1 MGEGIRIHFERRHS
15 SFGVR
20 SVNINKASCRA
31 RLFTFRRN
39 CTSQKGFFPF
49 FDEICVRSYEED
61 HSIEN
66 CIGYVHLY
74 FYLYTCMPSWTSNIA
89 VILVIVINILLLSSI
104 IAISLTQWLYIS
116 IYDTILFNSF
126 FLLRYFYTHIIW

>member
-61 HSIEN
+61 HSTKTASGMYI
-66 CIGYVHLY
+66 CIFICTLAC
-74 FYLYTCMPSWTSNIA
+74 FRERR
-89 VILVIVINILLLSSI
+89 LL
-104 IAISLTQWLYIS
+104 Q
-116 IYDTILFNSF
+116 
-126 FLLRYFYTHIIW
+126 